1 MAYEQRS
8 ALHRIFSNT
17 GFLISSRIINAL
29 CSFAYVAWAV
39 HALGLKTFGVL
50 LLITTFV
57 TLVSDMT
64 HLQSWQTL
72 LHYGTASFEARDRR
86 RFMPILGYCIRSD
99 MISAAIGL
107 VGGVIVIALT
117 GTHFLGWSD
126 PVKRDASWMMLT
138 VAFMNTGWSTG
149 VIRLCNRF
157 GLAALFDFGSTCVR
171 TLGYLVGYLC
181 HAPLEFFLFI
191 WFLHQFALF
200 VLTSLGGLM
209 LLRRHMGGE
218 IGLVSSFLT
227 PSETLGIWGFT
238 IRVSINQILDALF
251 RQGGTLII
259 GAMLGAR
266 DVAIYRVTKQ
276 ICDGLAKPAQ
286 MMIPS
291 LYPEFVRF
299 RDSQNW
305 SALRHVAR
313 RLALVIIGFSALAV
327 LVALFGGK
335 AILHLMLHDSFANE
349 MPIILLM
356 VFSALLEVCII
367 PLETL
372 LTVMGRLAIIL
383 KYRLVVIAL
392 YFTILAGLMAL
403 CGVTGAALASVAC
416 SIMIFVICLVV
427 AARWISPRHAAK
439 YGEA

>member
-1 MAYEQRS
+1 MASKPRS

-17 GFLISSRIINAL
+17 GFLISSRIINAI

-39 HALGLKTFGVL
+39 HALGLKSFGVL

-57 TLVSDMT
+57 MLVSDMT

-72 LHYGTASFEARDRR
+72 LHYGTASFEARDKR

-99 MISAAIGL
+99 MISACVGLIAGVVAITLG
-107 VGGVIVIALT
+107 
-117 GTHFLGWSD
+117 GTHLLGWSE

-138 VAFMNTGWSTG
+138 AAVMNTGWSTG
-149 VIRLCNRF
+149 LIRLCNRF
-157 GLAALFDFGSTCVR
+157 GLAALFDFASTCVR
-171 TLGYLVGYLC
+171 TLGYLIGDLC
-181 HAPLEFFLFI
+181 HASLEFFLLV

-200 VLTSLGGLM
+200 ILSSLGGLV
-209 LLRRHMGGE
+209 LLRRQMGKDTR
-218 IGLVSSFLT
+218 LLPCLLA
-227 PSETLGIWGFT
+227 PSEISGIWGFT
-238 IRVSINQILDALF
+238 LRVSVNQVLDAVF

-259 GAMLGAR
+259 GALLGAR

-305 SALRHVAR
+305 QELRHVAR
-313 RLALVIIGFSALAV
+313 KLTLVIIGFSALAM

-335 AILHLMLHDSFANE
+335 TIVTLMLHHSFDYE
-349 MPIILLM
+349 LVIILLM
-356 VFSALLEVCII
+356 VCSALLEVCII

-372 LTVMGRLAIIL
+372 LTVMGRLAVIL
-383 KYRLVVIAL
+383 RYRLGVIAL
-392 YFTILAGLMAL
+392 YFVILAGLLRL
-403 CGVTGAALASVAC
+403 CGVIGAALASVIC
-416 SIMIFVICLVV
+416 SALIFGLCLAF
-427 AARWISPRHAAK
+427 AARWISPRAA
-439 YGEA
+439 ARHTDL

>member
-1 MAYEQRS
+1 MASEQRS

-17 GFLISSRIINAL
+17 GFLISSRIINAV

-72 LHYGTASFEARDRR
+72 LHYGASAFEARDRR

-99 MISAAIGL
+99 MISATIGL
-107 VGGVIVIALT
+107 AGGVMVIALA
-117 GTHFLGWSD
+117 GTSFLGWSD
-126 PVKRDASWMMLT
+126 VVKRDAIWMMLT

-149 VIRLCNRF
+149 VLRLSNRF

-171 TLGYLVGYLC
+171 TLGYLTGYLC

-200 VLTSLGGLM
+200 LLTSLGGLVLM
-209 LLRRHMGGE
+209 RRHMGGE
-218 IGLVSSFLT
+218 IGLVSALLT
-227 PSETLGIWGFT
+227 PSETSGIWGFT
-238 IRVSINQILDALF
+238 LRVSVNQILDALF

-305 SALRHVAR
+305 SELRHVTR
-313 RLALVIIGFSALAV
+313 RLAMVILGFSVLAV
-327 LVALFGGK
+327 LIALFGGK
-335 AILHLMLHDSFANE
+335 AILHLMLHDRFDHE
-349 MPIILLM
+349 KLIILLM
-356 VFSALLEVCII
+356 VCSALLEVCII

-372 LTVMGRLAIIL
+372 LTVMGRLAAIL
-383 KYRLVVIAL
+383 RYRLAVIAL
-392 YFTILAGLMAL
+392 YFGILAGLLAL
-403 CGVTGAALASVAC
+403 CGVTGAALASVVC
-416 SIMIFVICLVV
+416 SVLIFVICLVL
-427 AARWISPRHAAK
+427 AARWISPRYAAHH
-439 YGEA
+439 GEA

>member
-1 MAYEQRS
+1 MGSEQRS

-17 GFLISSRIINAL
+17 GFLVSSRIINAL
-29 CSFAYVAWAV
+29 CSFAYVAWAA
-39 HALGLKTFGVL
+39 HTLGLKTFGVL

-57 TLVSDMT
+57 MLVSDMT

-72 LHYGTASFEARDRR
+72 LHYGAASYEARDRR
-86 RFMPILGYCIRSD
+86 RFMPILGYCMRSD
-99 MISAAIGL
+99 MLSGLAGL
-107 VGGVIVIALT
+107 VGGLIVIAVA

-126 PVKRDASWMMLT
+126 AVKRDASWMMLT

-149 VIRLCNRF
+149 LIRLSNRF
-157 GLAALFDFGSTCVR
+157 GLAALFDFVSTCVR
-171 TLGYLVGYLC
+171 TIGYLIGYLL
-181 HAPLEFFLFI
+181 HASLEFFLFV
-191 WFLHQFALF
+191 WFLHQAALF
-200 VLTSLGGLM
+200 VVTSLGGFI
-209 LLRRHMGGE
+209 LLRRHMGRD
-218 IGLVSSFLT
+218 IGFFSCLFCAADIV
-227 PSETLGIWGFT
+227 GIWGFT
-238 IRVSINQILDALF
+238 IRVSVNQILDAVF

-259 GAMLGAR
+259 GAVLGAR

-305 SALRHVAR
+305 QALRHVTR
-313 RLALVIIGFSALAV
+313 RLALVIIGFSVLAV

-335 AILHLMLHDSFANE
+335 AILHLMLHDSFAHE
-349 MPIILLM
+349 RLIILLM
-356 VFSALLEVCII
+356 VCSALLEVCII

-383 KYRLVVIAL
+383 KYRLAVMVL
-392 YFTILAGLMAL
+392 YFVVLAGLMSVI
-403 CGVTGAALASVAC
+403 GVTGAALASVAC
-416 SIMIFVICLVV
+416 SVMIFALCLFL
-427 AARWISPRHAAK
+427 AARWISPRWAER
-439 YGEA
+439 YGVV

>member
-1 MAYEQRS
+1 MASEQRS

-17 GFLISSRIINAL
+17 GFLISSRIINAV

-72 LHYGTASFEARDRR
+72 LHYGASAFEARDRR

-99 MISAAIGL
+99 MISATIGL
-107 VGGVIVIALT
+107 AGGVAVIALA
-117 GTHFLGWSD
+117 GTSFLGWSD
-126 PVKRDASWMMLT
+126 VVKRDASWMMLT

-149 VIRLCNRF
+149 VLRLSNRF

-171 TLGYLVGYLC
+171 TLGYLIGYLC

-200 VLTSLGGLM
+200 LLTSLGGLVLM
-209 LLRRHMGGE
+209 RRHMGADM
-218 IGLVSSFLT
+218 GLVSALLT
-227 PSETLGIWGFT
+227 PSETSGIWGFT
-238 IRVSINQILDALF
+238 LRVSVNQILDALF

-305 SALRHVAR
+305 SELRHVTR
-313 RLALVIIGFSALAV
+313 RLAMVILGFSVLAV
-327 LVALFGGK
+327 LIALFGGK
-335 AILHLMLHDSFANE
+335 AILHLMLHDSFDHE
-349 MPIILLM
+349 ELIILLM
-356 VFSALLEVCII
+356 VCSALLEVCII

-372 LTVMGRLAIIL
+372 LTVMGRLAAIL
-383 KYRLVVIAL
+383 RYRLAVIAL
-392 YFTILAGLMAL
+392 YFGILAGLLAL
-403 CGVTGAALASVAC
+403 CGVTGAALASVVC
-416 SIMIFVICLVV
+416 SVLIFVICLVL
-427 AARWISPRHAAK
+427 AARWISPRYAAHH
-439 YGEA
+439 GEA